1 MQGHAEGIIVIWNSF
16 GFQDVACSSLP
27 FLARL
32 GREAPVLIMKTLG
45 L

>member
-1 MQGHAEGIIVIWNSF
+1 MQKVAIWNFF
-16 GFQDVACSSLP
+16 GFEDVACVSLP

-32 GREAPVLIMKTLG
+32 GRGASVLIMKTLG